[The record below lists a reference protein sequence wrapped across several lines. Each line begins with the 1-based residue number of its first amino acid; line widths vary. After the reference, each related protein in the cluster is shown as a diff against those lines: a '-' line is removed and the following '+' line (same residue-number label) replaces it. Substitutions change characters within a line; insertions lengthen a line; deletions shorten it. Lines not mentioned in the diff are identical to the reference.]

1 MVPYIPDELLAL
13 VASFLDEDTLPNFRL
28 ASKQNQRASERKF
41 LESHFSNRA
50 HYYTHKSLNR
60 LLDICQSTHLVKCLE
75 SVEIL
80 QPDNGVYDQQEY
92 ISWYGPP
99 GKVDWEQWI
108 QDSQAIPEDDST
120 LRQILSCLKNTGIT
134 PKLSVSSST
143 KPDRDRAYMKPW
155 QQKDG
160 QEVGE
165 STLFW
170 RHDLC
175 DLAAHRL
182 VIAIADSKFPLRSL
196 ILQDIC
202 EPTMSRCNLADDIP
216 RHSELFF
223 GALSNMTSLTSLSL
237 LFSTDPSEGCDEKPL
252 AAMVKALELLPL
264 SRIELRHV
272 SGLTET
278 FVALLSQHEGTLRQ
292 VFFEDTGLVDDD
304 YFWEEPLGKL
314 RSMSSLQQVTL
325 RDLCK
330 TTEKQTVSK
339 VGDRHRHYSWTL
351 RKGEREN
358 EITSGITD
366 LICHMTLDI
375 IETYRK

>member
-1 MVPYIPDELLAL
+1 MAPYIPDELLAL
-13 VASFLDEDTLPNFRL
+13 ISSFLDQDTLPNFRL
-28 ASKQNQRASERKF
+28 ASKQNQRASEPTF
-41 LESHFSNRA
+41 LESYFSNRA
-50 HYYTHKSLNR
+50 HLYTHKSLNR
-60 LLDICQSTHLVKCLE
+60 LLSICQSTHLVKCLK

-80 QPDNGVYDQQEY
+80 QPDNGVCDQQNY
-92 ISWYGPP
+92 VDWYGPP

-120 LRQILSCLKNTGIT
+120 LRQILGCLKRTGIT
-134 PKLSVSSST
+134 PKLSLSSST
-143 KPDRDRAYMKPW
+143 KPNQDRAYMKPW

-165 STLFW
+165 NTLFW

-196 ILQDIC
+196 VLQDIC
-202 EPTMSRCNLADDIP
+202 EPTMSRLKLDDDIP
-216 RHSELFF
+216 RYSELFF

-237 LFSTDPSEGCDEKPL
+237 LFSRDPSDGHDKEPL

-278 FVALLSQHEGTLRQ
+278 FVALLSQHEDTLRQ
-292 VFFEDTGLVDDD
+292 VFFEDTGLVDDECL
-304 YFWEEPLGKL
+304 WEEPLKRLG
-314 RSMSSLQQVTL
+314 SMSSLQQVTL

-330 TTEKQTVSK
+330 TTEQYTVSK
-339 VGDRHRHYSWTL
+339 ICDRHGHHSWTF
-351 RKGEREN
+351 RNRECEN
-358 EITSGITD
+358 EITSGIAEIIAHTD
-366 LICHMTLDI
+366 VDI
-375 IETYRK
+375 IIAYRE

>member
-1 MVPYIPDELLAL
+1 MAPYIPDELLAL
-13 VASFLDEDTLPNFRL
+13 VASFLDQDTLPNFRL
-28 ASKQNQRASERKF
+28 ASRQNQRASERVF

-50 HYYTHKSLNR
+50 HLYTHKSLNW
-60 LLDICQSTHLVKCLE
+60 LLNICQSTHLVKCLE
-75 SVEIL
+75 SIEIL
-80 QPDNGVYDQQEY
+80 QPDNGVCDQQRY
-92 ISWYGPP
+92 VGWYGPP

-120 LRQILSCLKNTGIT
+120 LRQIFGCLKSIGIT

-143 KPDRDRAYMKPW
+143 KPNRDRAYMKPW

-165 STLFW
+165 STLSW

-182 VIAIADSKFPLRSL
+182 VIAMADSKFPLRSL

-202 EPTMSRCNLADDIP
+202 EPTMSRIKVGDDIP

-237 LFSTDPSEGCDEKPL
+237 LFSRDPSDGYDEEPL

-292 VFFEDTGLVDDD
+292 VFFEDTGLVDEN
-304 YFWEEPLGKL
+304 YFWKEPLERLG
-314 RSMSSLQQVTL
+314 SMSSLQQVTL
-325 RDLCK
+325 RDLCT
-330 TTEKQTVSK
+330 TTEQQTVTK
-339 VGDRHRHYSWTL
+339 IRDRHGSYSWTF
-351 RKGEREN
+351 RNRECEN
-358 EITSGITD
+358 EITSGIAKIIARTD
-366 LICHMTLDI
+366 VDI
-375 IETYRK
+375 ITAHRE